1 MMNATKQE
9 DLSGLEN
16 FDPDDAATR
25 FEFISMVITSKFLI
39 KSGFD
44 VSLAEEGNEIELSKM
59 TLIILSNGAGL
70 EIKEVIDAFEALGK
84 ADYELFQEFYAL
96 VEQQKLKFPPNS
108 IESYETFLFMKF
120 DRDRKSLAKG
130 GAECNHNSMLS
141 DSFQT
146 DSPARK
152 LMSSEQYLLSPMS
165 KASLSSPR
173 EKSFNRKK
181 IEETYFNEKKR
192 LEKEISNK
200 DNLIYELNA
209 EISEQRAEME
219 EIKKKMEES
228 ERKQVEFN
236 K

>member
-1 MMNATKQE
+1 MISSEQE
-9 DLSGLEN
+9 DLKGLEN
-16 FDPDDAATR
+16 FEPKDPETR
-25 FEFISMVITSKFLI
+25 FEFVSEVIASKFFI
-39 KSGFD
+39 KSGLN
-44 VSLAEEGNEIELSKM
+44 VSLAQEGNEIELSKM
-59 TLIILSNGAGL
+59 TLILLSNGAGL
-70 EIKEVIDAFEALGK
+70 ETKEVVDAIEALGK
-84 ADYELFQEFYAL
+84 DDYELFQEFYAL
-96 VEQQKLKFPPNS
+96 VEQQKLKFPPSN
-108 IESYETFLFMKF
+108 IDSYESFLFMKF

-130 GAECNHNSMLS
+130 GAERNHNSILS

-152 LMSSEQYLLSPMS
+152 LMSNEHYLLSPMS
-165 KASLSSPR
+165 KTSLNSPR

-181 IEETYFNEKKR
+181 IEEAYFNEKKR

-219 EIKKKMEES
+219 EIKKKMEEC

>member
-1 MMNATKQE
+1 MMNSQQE
-9 DLSGLEN
+9 DFKGLEN
-16 FDPDDAATR
+16 FDPNDVDTR
-25 FEFISMVITSKFLI
+25 FEFINMVVSSKFLI
-39 KSGFD
+39 KSGLN
-44 VSLAEEGNEIELSKM
+44 VSLAQEGNEIELSKLA
-59 TLIILSNGAGL
+59 LIILSNGVAL
-70 EIKEVIDAFEALGK
+70 ETKEIIDAFEALGK
-84 ADYELFQEFYAL
+84 GDYELFQEFYAL
-96 VEQQKLKFPPNS
+96 VEQQKLKFPPSS
-108 IESYETFLFMKF
+108 IDSYENYLFMKF
-120 DRDRKSLAKG
+120 DRDRKSLANG
-130 GAECNHNSMLS
+130 GAERNHNSMLS

-173 EKSFNRKK
+173 EKNFNRKK
-181 IEETYFNEKKR
+181 IEEAYFNEKKR